1 LGARPLDALGI
12 SEDALRETVARPNSD
27 EEVTAWVRDRSD
39 PVRYPDISTAP
50 EKRKIADRLAD
61 APFVAK
67 YPIEK
72 TLPIE
77 RMPKLTVSDAKSI
90 VFRTRGKTPGHG

>member
-27 EEVTAWVRDRSD
+27 EEVAAWVHDRSD
-39 PVRYPDISTAP
+39 PVRYPDISAAP

-61 APFVAK
+61 AAFVAK
-67 YPIEK
+67 YPIAK

-77 RMPKLTVSDAKSI
+77 RMPKLTVSDAKSL
-90 VFRTRGKTPGHG
+90 VSWTCAKTPSHG